1 MDDNALSAARLAL
14 CERIPS
20 PTEIFRQR
28 VPKLLHASFARRR
41 RPSRGQARA
50 AFSSSPLQTGFH
62 TPPLTPLVVFYA

>member
-20 PTEIFRQR
+20 PTEISVSEFLSYYMPPSPADVDLVVDKLAQR
-28 VPKLLHASFARRR
+28 SQVLLCK
-41 RPSRGQARA
+41 Q
-50 AFSSSPLQTGFH
+50 GF